1 MGLRNSKRL
10 PSKIQELRKIKSLT
24 QKQMAQALE
33 LSEAMFSRIE
43 SGERAIQ
50 QNQIDIIAQ
59 ILEAD
64 VKELRSLSLAD
75 KIEAETHEYTKEEI
89 NHALKVINNIK

>member
-10 PSKIQELRKIKSLT
+10 PSKIQELRKTKSLT
-24 QKQMAQALE
+24 QKQMAQALG

-50 QNQIDIIAQ
+50 QNQIDIIAR

-75 KIEAETHEYTKEEI
+75 KIEAETHEYTEEEI

>member
-10 PSKIQELRKIKSLT
+10 PSKIQELRKTKSLT
-24 QKQMAQALE
+24 QKQMAQALG
-33 LSEAMFSRIE
+33 LSEAMFSIIE

-50 QNQIDIIAQ
+50 QNQIDIIAR

-75 KIEAETHEYTKEEI
+75 KIEAETHEYTEEEI